1 MTEQEIYE
9 KGIADWLAGHLDTN
23 DYSCVVQGLMAV
35 AKSRGIVARDKHG
48 HDYADIYHYPL
59 ASYKSKD
66 GFKEL
71 AKVVEIVFAEFKIPE
86 FDERSYSLWDASHRV
101 EGALAALAD
110 PDVVECS
117 AEVIFEEQVRAK
129 FKGIRKNSKRWK
141 SLWQDKRDV
150 ACGLA
155 RENFAADARKA
166 AVRYH
171 EIVDDYAEAIN
182 GYNGHV
188 SKLERT
194 GRAAELCLAL
204 CPENTSAKEMM
215 VSCAEKMVEFKA
227 KVELARAK
235 VSLPEKEPA

>member
-9 KGIADWLAGHLDTN
+9 KGIADWLAGHPDTN
-23 DYSCVVQGLMAV
+23 DYSCVAQGLMAV
-35 AKSRGIVARDKHG
+35 AKSRGVVARDKYG

-66 GFKEL
+66 GFQEL

-86 FDERSYSLWDASHRV
+86 FDERSYSLWDASHKV
-101 EGALAALAD
+101 ETALVLLAD
-110 PDVVECS
+110 PEAVER
-117 AEVIFEEQVRAK
+117 AAATLFELQVRAK
-129 FKGIRKNSKRWK
+129 FKGIRKNSKQWK
-141 SLWQDKRDV
+141 ELWQEHHDKACDCARDDY
-150 ACGLA
+150 ASYI
-155 RENFAADARKA
+155 RKA

-171 EIVDDYAEAIN
+171 EIVDRYDKAIN

-215 VSCAEKMVEFKA
+215 NKCAEKIVEFKA

-235 VSLPEKEPA
+235 VSLPEKEVA